1 MGRYWNTNYHSGKF
15 GFGCQSSSDPELFG
29 MTVLSDNYD
38 FDSTVDYYLEDD
50 EDSMTQCY
58 LALEEQFNILGVP
71 VDERR
76 YVFPDDDSRWAYI
89 DSLHKY
95 VFREATMEERKDR
108 VCWNVDDKTCV
119 ERFDGSALAMFRLN
133 LGIAI
138 YSDLHLHGCCDLNA
152 EF

>member
-1 MGRYWNTNYHSGKF
+1 MGRYWNTAYHSGKF
-15 GFGCQSSSDPELFG
+15 GFGCQSSADPEIFG
-29 MTVLSDNYD
+29 MSVSSDNYD
-38 FDSTVDYYLEDD
+38 IDGTVDYYLEAD

-71 VDERR
+71 IDERR
-76 YVFPDDDSRWAYI
+76 YVFPDDETRWAYI
-89 DSLHKY
+89 KSLNDY
-95 VFREATMEERKDR
+95 VFREATEKERKDR
-108 VCWNVDDKTCV
+108 VCWSVDDKTCV
-119 ERFDGSALAMFRLN
+119 EKTDGSVLAHFRLY

>member
-15 GFGCQSSSDPELFG
+15 GFGCESSSDPEIFG

-50 EDSMTQCY
+50 KESMTQCY
-58 LALEEQFNILGVP
+58 LTLEEQFNILDVP

-76 YVFPDDDSRWAYI
+76 YVFPDDETRYEYVR
-89 DSLHKY
+89 SLNDY
-95 VFREATMEERKDR
+95 VFRVATEQEPKDN
-108 VCWNVDDKTCV
+108 VCWSVDGKTCV
-119 ERFDGSALAMFRLN
+119 ERFDGSALAQFRIA

-138 YSDLHLHGCCDLNA
+138 YSDLHLHGCCELNA

>member
-1 MGRYWNTNYHSGKF
+1 MG
-15 GFGCQSSSDPELFG
+15 
-29 MTVLSDNYD
+29 DNYD
-38 FDSTVDYYLEDD
+38 IDGTVDYYLEAD

-71 VDERR
+71 IDERR
-76 YVFPDDDSRWAYI
+76 YVFPDDETRWAYI
-89 DSLHKY
+89 KSLNDY
-95 VFREATMEERKDR
+95 VFREATEKERKDR
-108 VCWNVDDKTCV
+108 VCWSVDDKTCV
-119 ERFDGSALAMFRLN
+119 EKTDGSVLAHFRLY